1 MGCHHYETT
10 VFVLCAQSLLHVCM
24 IVLKAN
30 AILVLHFLR
39 IIIIRL
45 MKVVTVKMVILL
57 YFKRMKN
64 KGLFILSTVSSPH
77 HLVQQT
83 SPCIQVIIK
92 DPVLHSLTLHCTFY

>member
-45 MKVVTVKMVILL
+45 MKVVTVEMVILL
-57 YFKRMKN
+57 YF
-64 KGLFILSTVSSPH
+64 
-77 HLVQQT
+77 
-83 SPCIQVIIK
+83 
-92 DPVLHSLTLHCTFY
+92 